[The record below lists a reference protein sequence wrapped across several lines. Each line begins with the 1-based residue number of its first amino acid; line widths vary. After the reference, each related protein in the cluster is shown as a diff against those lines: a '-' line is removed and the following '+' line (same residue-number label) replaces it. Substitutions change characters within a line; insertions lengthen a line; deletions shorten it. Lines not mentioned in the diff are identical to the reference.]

1 MKALCAVAALAAFE
15 LSFLPVSASAAI
27 APAGAEAQ
35 TLPSHSGEIILAAR
49 VGGGGGIRGGG
60 FSGGGRN
67 VRSSANSNINHNGNF
82 NRNVNGNFNRNTN
95 INVNRNVNVNNN
107 IHGSCYGGCGY
118 YHGWDNYHPVAT
130 AAVIGATA
138 AVTAAAI
145 GSIVYTV
152 PSTCVT
158 TIVNGF
164 SYYQCGSTWYQPR
177 YAGTTVQYVIV
188 GSPR

>member
-1 MKALCAVAALAAFE
+1 MTTKTLYAVAALAAVE
-15 LSFLPVSASAAI
+15 LVSWPLSASAAI
-27 APAGAEAQ
+27 APSGAEAQ
-35 TLPSHSGEIILAAR
+35 TPPSHSGDIMLAAR
-49 VGGGGGIRGGG
+49 VGGGGHGVRGGG
-60 FSGGGRN
+60 YGGGGRN
-67 VRSSANSNINHNGNF
+67 VRASANSNINHNGNF
-82 NRNVNGNFNRNTN
+82 NGNYNRNTN

-130 AAVIGATA
+130 AAVIGAAA

-158 TIVNGF
+158 TYVNGL

-177 YAGTTVQYVIV
+177 YAGTTVQYVVV